1 MAKMLL
7 VKEGIKQ
14 IKQNMDKAKDMDK
27 KVNKGINAIM
37 TIASAG
43 AINYDDKSNETKRM
57 KEGANQDNKNNN
69 PQPKN
74 NTPTTAPKPTATKMK
89 M

>member
-7 VKEGIKQ
+7 VKEGIEKFKQ
-14 IKQNMDKAKDMDK
+14 KMDKIKDVDK
-27 KVNKGINAIM
+27 KVNNGINAIM

-43 AINYDDKSNETKRM
+43 TINYDDKSNEVKKM
-57 KEGANQDNKNNN
+57 KEDANQDNKNNN

-74 NTPTTAPKPTATKMK
+74 NTPTAPKPTATKMK